1 VATHA
6 NRFGTLELPRPGR
19 AALPLVA
26 LAVVA
31 LFLEADPHLR
41 LAGVA
46 AAACFVFAAVV
57 RAERAQTELRAVR
70 RTADRLILVDAHGA
84 EGSDIVRWRMIELVA
99 PDSRQGLAR
108 ELERTLRGS
117 DPARLPSASPLR
129 RGLARRHREL
139 LRRLEERMLDD
150 RPVTARGVV
159 LLRRLLREPGSP
171 LYDDH
176 AGDLSRAITTVLAE
190 LQP

>member
-6 NRFGTLELPRPGR
+6 HRIGTLELPRPGR

-31 LFLEADPHLR
+31 LFLEAAPQLR
-41 LAGVA
+41 LAGA
-46 AAACFVFAAVV
+46 AAAGCFALAAVV
-57 RAERAQTELRAVR
+57 RAERARAELRAVR

-84 EGSDIVRWRMIELVA
+84 EGSDIVRWRMLELVA
-99 PDSRQGLAR
+99 PESRHGLAH
-108 ELERTLRGS
+108 ELERTLRKS
-117 DPARLPSASPLR
+117 DPGRLPSASPLR

-139 LRRLEERMLDD
+139 LQRLEERMLDG

-159 LLRRLLREPGSP
+159 LLRRLVREPGSP
-171 LYDDH
+171 LYDEY
-176 AGDLSRAITTVLAE
+176 AGDLSRAIATVLVE
-190 LQP
+190 LEP